1 MLSKRLIVSIPLLL
15 SILPSYGLSEPSNP
29 TIDKRD
35 AAVDVEVFQQ
45 LLNQVDPP
53 ALHSL
58 LHEYSPKKF
67 KHGMFM
73 EDRIAVEAIHR
84 DDPPLAASIVS
95 LAKRQGGNGTVSTPA
110 SPSVPASSAIPS
122 TSNPDQTST
131 SPPPDDTS
139 ATTTPGSD
147 AASPTASSTDDQQ
160 PPPTGQT
167 ASTSASSSGDIE
179 TSSPSAGSVSTFTN
193 SYGVI
198 IVTTV
203 GGGASTI
210 STGSVPPSATN
221 PSSTISA
228 TASTITSKSSHT
240 SYVVHTTTL
249 PNGAQS
255 VVTSTAVVAESP
267 GPTPTGD
274 AGATVGT
281 GTGTA
286 TPGLQNVNGG
296 AVRTGSVLKEMLCV
310 VGGAVGVAM
319 LM

>member
-1 MLSKRLIVSIPLLL
+1 MLSQRLIVSIPLLL
-15 SILPSYGLSEPSNP
+15 SILPSYGLSEPLNP
-29 TIDKRD
+29 TIDNGD
-35 AAVDVEVFQQ
+35 AAADVEVFQR

-95 LAKRQGGNGTVSTPA
+95 LAKRQGGNGTVSTPV
-110 SPSVPASSAIPS
+110 SPSVPA

-131 SPPPDDTS
+131 SPPPDDAS
-139 ATTTPGSD
+139 ATTTLGSD
-147 AASPTASSTDDQQ
+147 AASPTVSSTDDQQ
-160 PPPTGQT
+160 STPTDQSV
-167 ASTSASSSGDIE
+167 STSTPSSGVIE
-179 TSSPSAGSVSTFTN
+179 TSSRSAGSVFTITH
-193 SYGVI
+193 SYGVV
-198 IVTTV
+198 IVTTA

-210 STGSVPPSATN
+210 STGSVPPSTTN

-228 TASTITSKSSHT
+228 TASITTSKSSRT
-240 SYVVHTTTL
+240 STVVHTSTL
-249 PNGAQS
+249 PNGSKSIVTAIT
-255 VVTSTAVVAESP
+255 VVPEAAA
-267 GPTPTGD
+267 PTPTGG
-274 AGATVGT
+274 AGATDGT

-286 TPGLQNVNGG
+286 ATPGLQTVNGG

>member
-1 MLSKRLIVSIPLLL
+1 MLSQRLIVSIPLLL
-15 SILPSYGLSEPSNP
+15 SILPSYGLSEPLNP
-29 TIDKRD
+29 TIDNGD
-35 AAVDVEVFQQ
+35 AAADVEVFQR

-95 LAKRQGGNGTVSTPA
+95 LAKRQGGNGTVSTPV
-110 SPSVPASSAIPS
+110 SPSVPATSAIPS

-131 SPPPDDTS
+131 SPPPDEAS
-139 ATTTPGSD
+139 ATTTLGSD
-147 AASPTASSTDDQQ
+147 VASPTVSLTDDQQ
-160 PPPTGQT
+160 STPTDQSV
-167 ASTSASSSGDIE
+167 STSAPSSGVIE
-179 TSSPSAGSVSTFTN
+179 TSSRSAGSVFTITN
-193 SYGVI
+193 SYGVV
-198 IVTTV
+198 IVTTA

-210 STGSVPPSATN
+210 STGSAPPSTTN

-228 TASTITSKSSHT
+228 TASTTTSKSSRTSTVLHT
-240 SYVVHTTTL
+240 STL
-249 PNGAQS
+249 PNGSQS
-255 VVTSTAVVAESP
+255 IVTATTVVPEAAA
-267 GPTPTGD
+267 PTPSGS
-274 AGATVGT
+274 AGATDGT
-281 GTGTA
+281 GTGT
-286 TPGLQNVNGG
+286 TPGLQTVNGG